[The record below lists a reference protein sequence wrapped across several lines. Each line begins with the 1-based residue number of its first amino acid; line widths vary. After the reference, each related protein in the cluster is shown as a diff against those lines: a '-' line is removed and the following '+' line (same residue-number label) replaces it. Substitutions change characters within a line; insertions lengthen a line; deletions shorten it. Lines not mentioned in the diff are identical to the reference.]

1 MTRILITGANGF
13 AAPYVADELVKR
25 GFEVHGLA
33 RESAMEEQEAF
44 AGWHIADL
52 GDTTQ
57 TQVAVA
63 AAKPNAVIHLAAISF
78 VAHGNP
84 ADIYMAN
91 IVGTRNLLASLATLK
106 SLDGPTVIVS
116 SANIYGNLTGGAL
129 HEELP
134 PSPQSDYAL
143 SKVACEYLASMYSAQ
158 VRNFVVR
165 PFNYTGVGQS
175 ADFIIPKIVQHVKSG
190 ADIIELGNLDVAR
203 DFSDVRFFATAL
215 IRLLDLPLVSAEKVN
230 ICSGRAYTLTE
241 VLDLVAQISGREL
254 KVVSNP
260 LYKRLNEVE
269 RLWGDNRKLQKLIG
283 PLEGPDLEATLRWMI
298 DA

>member
-13 AAPYVADELVKR
+13 AAPYVAEALMKR

-33 RESAMEEQEAF
+33 REVATGRQKSF
-44 AGWHIADL
+44 AHWHIADL
-52 GDTTQ
+52 GDPAQ
-57 TQVAVA
+57 TRAAVDSA
-63 AAKPNAVIHLAAISF
+63 RPDGVIHLAAISF

-84 ADIYMAN
+84 TDIYMAN
-91 IVGTRNLLASLATLK
+91 IIGTRNLLASLTTLK
-106 SLDGPTVIVS
+106 SLSGPTIIVS

-134 PSPQSDYAL
+134 PSPQSDYAI
-143 SKVACEYLASMYSAQ
+143 SKVACEFLASMYSAQ
-158 VRNFVVR
+158 VYNFIVR

-175 ADFIIPKIVQHVKSG
+175 TDFIIPKIVQHVKSG
-190 ADIIELGNLDVAR
+190 ADVIELGNLNVAR

-215 IRLLDLPLVSAEKVN
+215 ARLIDLPLTPAEKVN

-241 VLDLVAQISGREL
+241 VLDLVTKISGRKL

-260 LYKRLNEVE
+260 LYRRSNEVE
-269 RLWGDNRKLQKLIG
+269 RLWGDNRKLQRLVG
-283 PLEGPDLEATLRWMI
+283 PLEGPSLEETLRWMI
-298 DA
+298 DS